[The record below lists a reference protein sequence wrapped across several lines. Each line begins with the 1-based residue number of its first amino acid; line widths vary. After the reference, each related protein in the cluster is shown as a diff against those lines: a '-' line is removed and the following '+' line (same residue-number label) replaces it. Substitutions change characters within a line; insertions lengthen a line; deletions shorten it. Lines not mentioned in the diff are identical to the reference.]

1 MSIGF
6 DRIVEEKIL
15 KAQKDGKLDNL
26 PGRGKPLEIED
37 DSRVPE
43 DLRLA
48 HKILKNAGC
57 VPRELE
63 DHVEIRRTEDLLRE
77 SDDLSETYRAM
88 KRLRCLK
95 AKLLRHG
102 RSPAIFDIPDAYQE
116 VVLNKLDK
124 KQNG

>member
-1 MSIGF
+1 MSLGF

-15 KAQKDGKLDNL
+15 TAQKEGKLDKL
-26 PGRGKPLEIED
+26 PGHGKPLEIED

-77 SDDLSETYRAM
+77 SGPLTETYRAV
-88 KRLRCLK
+88 KRLRFLK
-95 AKLLRHG
+95 AKRLRNG
-102 RSPAIFDIPDAYQE
+102 RSPAIFDIPDSYQE
-116 VVLNKLDK
+116 SVLSRLEK
-124 KQNG
+124 KHNG